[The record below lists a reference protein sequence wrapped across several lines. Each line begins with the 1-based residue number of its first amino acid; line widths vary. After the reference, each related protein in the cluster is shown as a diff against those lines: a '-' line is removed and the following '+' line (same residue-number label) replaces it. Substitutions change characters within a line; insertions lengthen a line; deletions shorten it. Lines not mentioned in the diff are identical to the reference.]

1 MIDYKRKHETGDRF
15 SLHDAHII
23 AMDYDYEMEELRLLP
38 QYGFVD
44 IQADTMVDGEVVI
57 TGVSFEDSYV
67 TILEYK
73 NVLAGNVGSF
83 VGEKMTLTTF
93 LTAFDSKFKAID
105 IMSTYHGHKI
115 CFITGYLS
123 RDDEALE
130 INMDIFYRGDFIY
143 RVREE

>member
-1 MIDYKRKHETGDRF
+1 MAGKINGRKQGLCA
-15 SLHDAHII
+15 SWPICLS
-23 AMDYDYEMEELRLLP
+23 
-38 QYGFVD
+38 GFVD
-44 IQADTMVDGEVVI
+44 
-57 TGVSFEDSYV
+57 
-67 TILEYK
+67 
-73 NVLAGNVGSF
+73 
-83 VGEKMTLTTF
+83 EKMTLTSF
-93 LTAFDSKFKAID
+93 HDAFHSKFGAID